1 MKTFKI
7 TDDLSEV
14 SNLHHYFIVL
24 DNGDWSE
31 PYEFFDEC
39 LADVEYPT
47 KIIGM
52 NNAPRYTGRITDFEL
67 GGIYAYA
74 MEDNDSNI
82 TDMIEG
88 DVSFSDLEDLDEFVT
103 ELMNE
108 LSYAAPTCAAVR
120 ERYESVWCRY
130 HFEPVCEIQ
139 VTQEYLDN
147 RDDD

>member
-1 MKTFKI
+1 MKTFTI

-31 PYEFFDEC
+31 AYEFFDEC
-39 LADVEYPT
+39 LGDAESPS

-52 NNAPRYTGRITDFEL
+52 SNAPRYTGRITDFEL

-74 MEDNDSNI
+74 MEDNTINL
-82 TDMIEG
+82 TDMVEC
-88 DVSFSDLEDLDEFVT
+88 DVSFSDLDELDDFVSDLVDQISCVAPS
-103 ELMNE
+103 
-108 LSYAAPTCAAVR
+108 SYSVR
-120 ERYESVWCRY
+120 SAYESVWCRY

-139 VTQEYLDN
+139 VTQEYLDT
-147 RDDD
+147 RDDN